1 MNKLFIDTNA
11 FEKIGYNFDEK
22 NPIISVM
29 IKNVKDKKY
38 EYYNL
43 SVIDNEIQ
51 SHLNTRA
58 EEEMKIITKKRWLS
72 KYISDEDIK
81 KNCYKDLNDYNDFKN
96 KISAFNCDVSKI
108 NPEKVFSKYF
118 KIEYPFEKNGKK
130 RKEFPDAF
138 ISEYVNQISI
148 LGEEKVCFITDDDGL
163 ARSLNS
169 NIHVYKDLETF
180 LSDINDIS
188 PKEYKKIEKMIF
200 ENIELIQQKVK
211 ENINLEYFDL
221 EEEEID
227 VNSIEIQ
234 NIINIQVI
242 DNKEGSYY
250 INCQCDFLIL
260 KGEFS
265 CLDYNNS
272 YMPND
277 CDFYVNQEFIRA
289 QEVAINDYEFI
300 IEVVCEGKNNYSFKF
315 LDKYD
320 VKIDYEIM
328 EQSNYGGYSNYDGE
342 DSWSQDGGP
351 YR

>member
-1 MNKLFIDTNA
+1 MNKLFIDTNV

-29 IKNVKDKKY
+29 IKNIKDKEF
-38 EYYNL
+38 EYCNL

-51 SHLNTRA
+51 SHLNIRA
-58 EEEMKIITKKRWLS
+58 EEEMKIVTKKRWIM
-72 KYISDEDIK
+72 KYISDDDIK
-81 KNCYKDLNDYNDFKN
+81 KNCYKDLIDYDNFKN
-96 KISAFNCDVSKI
+96 NIAAINCNVSKI
-108 NPEKVFSKYF
+108 NPEDVLNKYF
-118 KIEYPFEKNGKK
+118 KIEYPFEKNVRK

-138 ISEYVNQISI
+138 ISEYINQIIMS
-148 LGEEKVCFITDDDGL
+148 GDEKIYFITDDVGL
-163 ARSLNS
+163 KKSLNS
-169 NIHVYKDLETF
+169 NIIVYKDLETF
-180 LSDINDIS
+180 LSDINNIS
-188 PKEYKKIEKMIF
+188 PIEYKKIEEMIF
-200 ENIELIQQKVK
+200 ANIELIQEKVK
-211 ENINLEYFDL
+211 EKMNFEYYDL

-227 VNSIEIQ
+227 VNSIEFQ

-277 CDFYVNQEFIRA
+277 CDFYAIQEFIKT
-289 QEVAINDYEFI
+289 QELAINDYEFI
-300 IEVVCEGKNNYSFKF
+300 IEVVKSEECNYSFNF

-320 VKIDYEIM
+320 VRIDYETM
-328 EQSNYGGYSNYDGE
+328 EQSCCERYSNYDVE